1 METSTPLPEYVR
13 IRDIAKRWN
22 VEVPYIM
29 QFQKEVDF
37 LYGGL
42 PETLTPYN
50 PDEILREVANEAREK
65 GADPLMAK
73 LKFAENEIPKLEA
86 SMLWLHRDD
95 VLRIERTHIITENL
109 TLTERQGNKKGSAR
123 QDSASAF
130 GAFLAQVGQAA
141 IWLKVAEREAEK
153 ALQDSPTANRLL
165 KRYAELTGQ
174 TKGKCEPMQSRHL
187 LTDQVVTAQAEPI
200 APQCE
205 INQERQ
211 TEQEGGAPAQTK
223 PNYEKVLSELFD
235 PVGLQQLEKMFP
247 CGKWAGWG
255 KKAKEKGLDAARIGR
270 AKYNPYLAAQWWLT
284 NRKPE
289 GWDLARVNRV
299 LANNLP
305 HRSRDSKYLVMGEL
319 E

>member
-29 QFQKEVDF
+29 QFQKEVNF

-65 GADPLMAK
+65 GDNPSMAK

-95 VLRIERTHIITENL
+95 VLRIERTHIITKNI
-109 TLTERQGNKKGSAR
+109 TLTERQGNKKGAAR

-130 GAFLAQVGQAA
+130 GALLAQVGQAA

-187 LTDQVVTAQAEPI
+187 LTDQVVTTQAEPK
-200 APQCE
+200 APKGE
-205 INQERQ
+205 IEQAEQ
-211 TEQEGGAPAQTK
+211 TGQKHSKPAPAWVS
-223 PNYEKVLSELFD
+223 KVHTFADEVFKKNKQMGCDPSIFD
-235 PVGLQQLEKMFP
+235 I
-247 CGKWAGWG
+247 
-255 KKAKEKGLDAARIGR
+255 AKEVEKLCIEHSITSAKGKRLSADNIKRHGLDTW
-270 AKYNPYLAAQWWLT
+270 K
-284 NRKPE
+284 KPQI
-289 GWDLARVNRV
+289 
-299 LANNLP
+299 
-305 HRSRDSKYLVMGEL
+305 
-319 E
+319 

>member
-1 METSTPLPEYVR
+1 MNNQDEYMYSDDLPYKLIQELLEKDEVFKNIALKILKVEDRQSTVTANSSVPTVLNHWLVCRDLVARINGNPVDVTSLEVSESSELDNLEEWMTINKHELAALMQKRNIPLPE
-13 IRDIAKRWN
+13 
-22 VEVPYIM
+22 
-29 QFQKEVDF
+29 F
-37 LYGGL
+37 LKPVSANSIQ
-42 PETLTPYN
+42 PE
-50 PDEILREVANEAREK
+50 IQAQ
-65 GADPLMAK
+65 
-73 LKFAENEIPKLEA
+73 PKL
-86 SMLWLHRDD
+86 
-95 VLRIERTHIITENL
+95 
-109 TLTERQGNKKGSAR
+109 G
-123 QDSASAF
+123 
-130 GAFLAQVGQAA
+130 
-141 IWLKVAEREAEK
+141 
-153 ALQDSPTANRLL
+153 
-165 KRYAELTGQ
+165 
-174 TKGKCEPMQSRHL
+174 
-187 LTDQVVTAQAEPI
+187 
-200 APQCE
+200 E

-305 HRSRDSKYLVMGEL
+305 HRSRDSKYLVTGEL

>member
-1 METSTPLPEYVR
+1 MEISTPLPEYVR

-29 QFQKEVDF
+29 QFQKEVNF

-65 GADPLMAK
+65 GDDPLMAK

-109 TLTERQGNKKGSAR
+109 TLTERQGNKKGAAR
-123 QDSASAF
+123 QDSAAAF
-130 GAFLAQVGQAA
+130 GGFLAQLGQAA
-141 IWLKVAEREAEK
+141 IWLKVVEREAEK

-174 TKGKCEPMQSRHL
+174 TKGKCEPMQSRYL
-187 LTDQVVTAQAEPI
+187 LTDQVVTAQAEPK
-200 APQCE
+200 ATDGQ
-205 INQERQ
+205 INQESRSHEEADSASAANAANRFVEDVIQEMEKSKVKVTVTTIWAELGKRNGSSIIEDSQPDGFLCNVGEPNFHKLTKGAVKGVLQRRRERQ
-211 TEQEGGAPAQTK
+211 RNA
-223 PNYEKVLSELFD
+223 
-235 PVGLQQLEKMFP
+235 
-247 CGKWAGWG
+247 
-255 KKAKEKGLDAARIGR
+255 
-270 AKYNPYLAAQWWLT
+270 
-284 NRKPE
+284 
-289 GWDLARVNRV
+289 
-299 LANNLP
+299 
-305 HRSRDSKYLVMGEL
+305 
-319 E
+319 